1 MKVARAMKV
10 ARLIGPG
17 VIDVLD
23 EPRPE
28 PGPGESLV
36 RVGAIGLCGSDLHW
50 FGEGGIGDALLS
62 RPLVLGHEFGG
73 TVESG
78 PLSGRRV
85 AVDPA
90 IPDYTCERCREGNT
104 NLCPQVRFAG
114 HGTTDGA
121 LREYL
126 TWPTELLHPVP
137 DSFNDA
143 TVAMLEPLGVALHC
157 VDLGHVHLGSSVA
170 VVGCGPIGLM
180 LVQALLAAG
189 ASRVVAV
196 EPLEHRRDAAARSGA
211 TLVLS
216 PGEVAGHEGDVDV
229 AFEVAGTDDAV
240 AISMQLVR
248 AGGRLVLAGIPDGDR
263 TTFPAALAPSQGS
276 YHGDGPQDEGGLPA
290 RHQPGRAG
298 DHRDRL
304 AGLQVVRPCRR
315 GGGVR
320 SSRSSRGPEDRG
332 ASGLATG
339 PALRNRPLQFG
350 LYEEAFT
357 MSLANGAV

>member
-1 MKVARAMKV
+1 MKVV
-10 ARLIGPG
+10 RLNGPG

-126 TWPTELLHPVP
+126 TWPAELLHPVP
-137 DSFNDA
+137 DNFDDA

-216 PGEVAGHEGDVDV
+216 PSEVAGHEGDVDI

-263 TTFPAALAPSQGS
+263 TTFPAALARRK
-276 YHGDGPQDEGGLPA
+276 GLTMAMA
-290 RHQPGRAG
+290 RRMKEAYPRAIDLVKRG
-298 DHRDRL
+298 TIEIDWL
-304 AGLQVVRPCRR
+304 A
-315 GGGVR
+315 
-320 SSRSSRGPEDRG
+320 SKSF
-332 ASGLATG
+332 
-339 PALRNRPLQFG
+339 ALPDAG
-350 LYEEAFT
+350 EAF
-357 MSLANGAV
+357 AVATRREGLKIVVQAG